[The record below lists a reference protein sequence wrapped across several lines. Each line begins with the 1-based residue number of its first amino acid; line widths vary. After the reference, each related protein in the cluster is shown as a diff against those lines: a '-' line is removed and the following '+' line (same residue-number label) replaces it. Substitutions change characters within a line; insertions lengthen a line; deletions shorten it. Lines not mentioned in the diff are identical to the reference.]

1 MTRLRAA
8 LLALA
13 TLLAMPAPFAAAQDA
28 AIANMEILRQKVKAD
43 KKLVVAG
50 NLALTDA
57 EARKFWPVY
66 DGYQAELEKINRR
79 LGQLIADYAAAYNA
93 GPVSNATAKKLINE
107 SLAIEDTELKLK
119 RTTMP
124 KLEQALPGAKAARY
138 MQIEN
143 KIRAAIRY
151 ELASGIPLAN

>member
-1 MTRLRAA
+1 MRHLILVFS
-8 LLALA
+8 LLLA
-13 TLLAMPAPFAAAQDA
+13 TLVAVPPAAAQDA

-107 SLAIEDTELKLK
+107 SLAIEDAELKLK

-143 KIRAAIRY
+143 KIRAIVRY
-151 ELASGIPLAN
+151 EIAGEVPLAQ